1 MTTNEN
7 MRNAARIGI
16 AASAG
21 VLAAA
26 LTAAPA
32 LAAGSPRAAED
43 GRLVTTT
50 SGPVLG
56 TVGSDVREFSGIPYA
71 APPVGALR
79 WTPPRPVTPWSQAR
93 DATKPGPV
101 CAQGPY
107 NRPVGS
113 TVSEDCLT
121 LNVTTPRDASAA
133 RRKPVMVFVHGG
145 DLTTGSGS
153 QFEPRRMAAQGDVVV
168 VTINY
173 RLGIFGFFG
182 HAGLP
187 GSGTFGLQDQQA
199 ALRWIRHNAAAFGG
213 DARNVTLVGQSAGA
227 VSTCGQLTSPAAKG
241 LFDRAVIQ
249 SASCGSYTP
258 TLYPGQPAPATTATT
273 KWKPLTEIDAQGG
286 ALAKTLGCEDQADAI
301 ACLRGLGTDRLL
313 AHTDEFGS
321 AAYGTPTLPRNPEAA
336 IRAGRFTRVP
346 VVIGHT
352 RDEGRMVTA
361 ALVNPAI
368 GGTPMTEQRY
378 VELTDQAYGAQA
390 AEVRRHYPPS
400 AYTEAGAQW
409 APALAWAAIETD
421 RTTACP
427 VLRDADAIARRTPVH
442 AYEFADPNA
451 PTWTAVPAGFPAGAS
466 HISDLTYLFDVNR
479 PDGTP
484 VTLSAA
490 QRSLAATMIGYWTA
504 FAHGGT
510 PVADGAPSW
519 PAYAAGG
526 HVRTLAPARIG
537 SVDDATEHQCAF
549 WKTVR

>member
-7 MRNAARIGI
+7 MRNAVRLGLVTT
-16 AASAG
+16 AG
-21 VLAAA
+21 VLTAA
-26 LTAAPA
+26 LAAAPA
-32 LAAGSPRAAED
+32 LAAGDPRAAED

-56 TVGSDVREFSGIPYA
+56 TVGTDAREFSGIPYA

-79 WTPPRPVTPWSQAR
+79 WTPPRPATPWSRPR

-101 CAQGPY
+101 CAQLPY
-107 NRPVGS
+107 NKPVGDA
-113 TVSEDCLT
+113 VGEDCLT
-121 LNVTTPRDASAA
+121 LNVTTPRGASAA
-133 RRKPVMVFVHGG
+133 RRPVMVFLHGG
-145 DLTTGSGS
+145 DLTSGSGD

-168 VTINY
+168 VTVNY
-173 RLGIFGFFG
+173 RLGVFGFFG

-199 ALRWIRHNAAAFGG
+199 ALRWIRRNAAAFGG
-213 DARNVTLVGQSAGA
+213 DARDVTLFGQSAGA
-227 VSTCGQLTSPAAKG
+227 ISTCGQLTSPAAKG
-241 LFDRAVIQ
+241 LFDKAIIQ
-249 SASCGSYTP
+249 SASCGSLTP

-273 KWKPLTEIDAQGG
+273 KWRSLTEVDARGG
-286 ALAKTLGCEDQADAI
+286 ALAESLGCEDEADAI
-301 ACLRGLGTDRLL
+301 ACLRGLDTDRLL
-313 AHTDEFGS
+313 PHTEEFG
-321 AAYGTPTLPRNPEAA
+321 APAYGTPTLPRDPEAA
-336 IRAGRFTRVP
+336 IRAGRFHRVP

-352 RDEGRMVTA
+352 RDEGRMITA

-378 VELTDQAYGAQA
+378 VELTDQAYGARA

-400 AYTEAGAQW
+400 AYAAAGASW

-421 RTTACP
+421 RTTVCP

-442 AYEFADPNA
+442 AYEFADPDA
-451 PTWTAVPAGFPAGAS
+451 PTWTAVPEGFPAGAS

-490 QRSLAATMIGYWTA
+490 QRRLASTMIGYWTA

-510 PVADGAPSW
+510 PTADGAPGW
-519 PAYAAGG
+519 PAYAPGTR
-526 HVRTLAPARIG
+526 HVQTLAPTRIG
-537 SVDDATEHQCAF
+537 SVDDATEHRCAF
-549 WKTVR
+549 WKTAR